1 MFDYNL
7 RLNKKTMLRFTFGRL
22 CLLALGGIGLLLMVY
37 RLVNGLGT
45 ATNLSDSWTWGLW
58 IYFDM
63 ILSALGSCGF
73 AVGILTHV
81 LHIPK
86 YQPLARRALLVSFF
100 CYLLLFLIL
109 FAEIGRWDNFYWI
122 FISFAWSSPLYEV
135 FICLTLYFLVQ
146 IAEIGEIWVE
156 RYLPLPWLQMILKYL
171 MPCVFLVAC
180 ILPFGQ
186 EAALGGI
193 YLAMPNKLHTIW
205 YSQALPWNCLIS
217 AFYGGLCFIALEY
230 YGSNCYF
237 REKSDTGMISSLLR
251 IAGVVIGVNLVV
263 KIVDLSVRGA
273 WSAVFS
279 GQYESVMFIGEIIIG
294 SLIPLLILLTP
305 LRKGKKGQILA
316 ALCGVIGILW
326 NRFNFIF
333 IGMAR
338 HAGESYFPSFVEW
351 GIVIGLMALMVVI
364 YIFLV
369 ENLPVHRNKDDEKP
383 EIVIR

>member
-171 MPCVFLVAC
+171 MPCVFWLPVFYPLVRKLLWVGS
-180 ILPFGQ
+180 ILPCPISFIPS
-186 EAALGGI
+186 GI
-193 YLAMPNKLHTIW
+193 PK
-205 YSQALPWNCLIS
+205 PC
-217 AFYGGLCFIALEY
+217 
-230 YGSNCYF
+230 
-237 REKSDTGMISSLLR
+237 
-251 IAGVVIGVNLVV
+251 
-263 KIVDLSVRGA
+263 
-273 WSAVFS
+273 
-279 GQYESVMFIGEIIIG
+279 
-294 SLIPLLILLTP
+294 P
-305 LRKGKKGQILA
+305 
-316 ALCGVIGILW
+316 
-326 NRFNFIF
+326 
-333 IGMAR
+333 
-338 HAGESYFPSFVEW
+338 
-351 GIVIGLMALMVVI
+351 GIV
-364 YIFLV
+364 
-369 ENLPVHRNKDDEKP
+369 
-383 EIVIR
+383 